1 MKKCN
6 ACHADVD
13 DDVEK
18 CPMCGNDDFQSD
30 DVEEMQEIPEGAKK
44 AIKAIFAVSSIFS
57 LIIAIVVC
65 GAFISFGVMVLKET
79 GLFEGKFSAEAIFGL
94 VFMGFG
100 IFALVSMIR
109 SFLVN
114 REKIKEIDDDDGLW
128 YCSFD
133 CWHCC

>member
-13 DDVEK
+13 DNVEK
-18 CPMCGNDDFQSD
+18 CPMCGNDNFQTD
-30 DVEEMQEIPEGAKK
+30 DDEEMQEIPEGAKK
-44 AIKAIFAVSSIFS
+44 AVKTIFAVSSIFS

-65 GAFISFGVMVLKET
+65 SSFISVGVMVLKET

-109 SFLVN
+109 GFLAN
-114 REKIKEIDDDDGLW
+114 REKIKEIDDDNGL
-128 YCSFD
+128 
-133 CWHCC
+133 